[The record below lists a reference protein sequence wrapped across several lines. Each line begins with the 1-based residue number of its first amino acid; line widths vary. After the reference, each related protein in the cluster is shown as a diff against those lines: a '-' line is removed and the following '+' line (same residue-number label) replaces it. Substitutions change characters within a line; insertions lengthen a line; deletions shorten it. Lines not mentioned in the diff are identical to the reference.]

1 MSRFDW
7 LALLAGGAIGLGALE
22 TGPGAAAQDRGEAVE
37 LGGLTSR
44 VPAGWAGERPDDPRY
59 HRQYRLG
66 PVGNDKEDARLTVE
80 PLGTGRARP
89 AGEYVRRWQEGFL
102 PPEGRTM
109 GEAARVRG
117 LRVGGAAATYLD
129 VRGDYKGVPGDPTSP
144 RPDYRLLG
152 VYLETPR
159 GPYLIR
165 LFGPADT
172 VEFYRQDF
180 EGWVKGFK

>member
-80 PLGTGRARP
+80 PLGTGRARLW
-89 AGEYVRRWQEGFL
+89 AVTVRRNRLCSGPL
-102 PPEGRTM
+102 LAHRSIRSARAGRRRA
-109 GEAARVRG
+109 G
-117 LRVGGAAATYLD
+117 
-129 VRGDYKGVPGDPTSP
+129 
-144 RPDYRLLG
+144 
-152 VYLETPR
+152 
-159 GPYLIR
+159 
-165 LFGPADT
+165 
-172 VEFYRQDF
+172 
-180 EGWVKGFK
+180 